1 MIEYAVSMPV
11 TVIGLIVLVFCA
23 GYDCAARHMDIL
35 FKILS
40 GDNSR
45 E

>member
-1 MIEYAVSMPV
+1 MPV
-11 TVIGLIVLVFCA
+11 TVICLVVLVFCA
-23 GYDCAARHMDIL
+23 GYDSAAKHMDIL

-40 GDNSR
+40 GDNFR